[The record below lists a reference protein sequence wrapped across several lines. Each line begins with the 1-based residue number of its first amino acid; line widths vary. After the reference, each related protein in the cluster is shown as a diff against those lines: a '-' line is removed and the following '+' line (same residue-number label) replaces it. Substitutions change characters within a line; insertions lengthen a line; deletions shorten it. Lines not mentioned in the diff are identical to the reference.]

1 MGSAKETL
9 GGFIGSA
16 DLKESGAQ
24 QNASGKGMEAEGQ
37 LADFGHGVKD
47 RVHGAL
53 GGAGAGLTGDKEQ
66 QEKYRLM
73 HDDAKTQQ
81 RSAEMDIQKQAEAHG
96 KQ

>member
-9 GGFIGSA
+9 GNLVGSEDMKA
-16 DLKESGAQ
+16 AGAR
-24 QNASGKGMEAEGQ
+24 QNAQGKGTEAEGQ

-81 RSAEMDIQKQAEAHG
+81 RSAEIDIQKQADAG
-96 KQ
+96 KY